1 MEVPGFMRGGHI
13 RACVLAEWG
22 LWYTNSPCEGMEFRR
37 GLLASL
43 TGLFS
48 LLSLSLACP
57 ADGVHWV
64 QGEVISC

>member
-1 MEVPGFMRGGHI
+1 MRGRNI
-13 RACVLAEWG
+13 RVCVLAEWG
-22 LWYTNSPCEGMEFRR
+22 LWYANSPCEGMEFRQ

-48 LLSLSLACP
+48 LLSLACQ

-64 QGEVISC
+64 QGEVISG